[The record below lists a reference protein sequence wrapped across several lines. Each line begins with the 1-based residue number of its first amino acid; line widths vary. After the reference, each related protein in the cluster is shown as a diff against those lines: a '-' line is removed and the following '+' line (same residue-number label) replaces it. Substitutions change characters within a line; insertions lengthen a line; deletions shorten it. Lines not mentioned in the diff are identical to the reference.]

1 MIEPPLW
8 LVILPIAAT
17 PLVYLIRRWGVAAH
31 LAALAALLTGLL
43 AWSLPPTNPIRL
55 LGRPFLLDPLTQYA
69 LALLLVMTA
78 ILFLVAWRL
87 PQGWSFFPLSLILL
101 GLLATVGMARHL
113 GITALVMALAVAGAV
128 FIIQGGQ
135 PGSTRA
141 AWRFLMMMSLA
152 LPFFL
157 LAAWRVDLYREDAK
171 NAIYLG
177 QAAFFLALGMSVWLA
192 AVPLHGWLTAVGAE
206 APPVVAA
213 FVLTAFPM
221 LALVTLLHVLT
232 EAAWFTWLAQA
243 GRLLLLAGLISAATG
258 GLLAAAQRGLRPLLG
273 YAALFDLGCLL
284 VALATRGSSS
294 ALAFYAGLTTRAL
307 GLALTGAATAAIRL
321 AVGEDTFVRL
331 RGMARY
337 MPLAT
342 IALLVGGF
350 TLAGLPLT
358 ASFLPRWLL
367 FHDLAQADPRWVWLL
382 VAGGVGVAF
391 GYLRGLNAMLAT
403 PAGSVSRANPPR
415 PDRLATAILVALGLL
430 ALALGLFP
438 QALLQ
443 MAQHLRSLY
452 PLPLP

>member
-31 LAALAALLTGLL
+31 LAALVALLTGLL
-43 AWSLPPTNPIRL
+43 TWSFPPTNPIRL
-55 LGRPFLLDPLTQYA
+55 LGRPFLLNPLTQHV
-69 LALLLVMTA
+69 LALLFVMSA

-87 PQGWSFFPLSLILL
+87 PQGWSFFPFGLILL
-101 GLLATVGMARHL
+101 GLSAVIAMSHHL
-113 GITALVMALAVAGAV
+113 GITALVMTLAAIGAAP
-128 FIIQGGQ
+128 IIQGGQ

-141 AWRFLMMMSLA
+141 AWRFLVMMFLA

-177 QAAFFLALGMSVWLA
+177 QAALFLALGMSVWLA
-192 AVPLHGWLTAVGAE
+192 TVPLHGWLTAVGAE
-206 APPVVAA
+206 APPVVSA
-213 FVLTAFPM
+213 FVLTAFPL
-221 LALVTLLHVLT
+221 LALITLLQVLT
-232 EAAWFTWLAQA
+232 EATWFTWLAQT
-243 GRLLLLAGLISAATG
+243 GRLLLLGGLISAATG
-258 GLLAAAQRGLRPLLG
+258 GLLAAVQRGLRPLLG

-284 VALATRGSSS
+284 VALATGGPDS
-294 ALAFYAGLTTRAL
+294 ALAFYAGLAARAL

-321 AVGEDTFVRL
+321 AVGEDTFVGL
-331 RGMARY
+331 RGTART

-342 IALLVGGF
+342 IAWLAGGF

-367 FHDLAQADPRWVWLL
+367 FHDLAQADARWVWLL
-382 VAGGVGVAF
+382 VGAGVGVAI
-391 GYLRGLNAMLAT
+391 GYLRGLNAMLAL
-403 PAGSVSRANPPR
+403 PVESARRANLPN

-430 ALALGLFP
+430 TLALGLFP
-438 QALLQ
+438 QPLLQ
-443 MAQHLRSLY
+443 AAKQLLSLY
-452 PLPLP
+452 PLPLL